1 MRQLSRRMKLSYLKI
16 LLIILLPILVFLHL
30 RGVIFY
36 DEGYI
41 LNSSEKI
48 LNGLLPFRDFDFAF
62 TPLSIFLT
70 AISFAILSP
79 SILSERILMLIVSLI
94 SCIFIF
100 KTVYLATKNRFY
112 GTLSTLI
119 FVSWGSAHINF
130 AWPVMFAIP
139 FGILVCFCFLKFWET
154 NLSRYLFLAG
164 VFAFLVFLCKQNFGV
179 AILFPFLAFL
189 IFSNFWKK
197 INLISVFL
205 YGYIWSFIAF
215 TLFLLQTGSIKGF
228 VNNFY
233 VYTIQRI
240 LINGSLNTGFI
251 DKSSFILSLLK
262 LLLYLLPFILSLISI
277 FILNRRNKYI
287 YVFLP
292 IFVIAFYL
300 LGIRPTTDYDHLVPL
315 IAMFGIPIALILR
328 FSVNYNFK
336 TLMSLFSIILII
348 AGFQTALFKGYY
360 KWESPLSKN
369 NNFIKN
375 PKVNIFV
382 DDKYEYEI
390 NSLSEVVDNNS
401 PKNGYI
407 FVNPYSPMIYFVT
420 NRKEAVK
427 SNILLKEVDET
438 RYYQKA
444 MGELIAKKIPLVI
457 LGTEKTP
464 DFFKTFIAK
473 NYHLLKTVESYKIF
487 KLNP

>member
-1 MRQLSRRMKLSYLKI
+1 
-16 LLIILLPILVFLHL
+16 
-30 RGVIFY
+30 
-36 DEGYI
+36 
-41 LNSSEKI
+41 
-48 LNGLLPFRDFDFAF
+48 
-62 TPLSIFLT
+62 
-70 AISFAILSP
+70 
-79 SILSERILMLIVSLI
+79 
-94 SCIFIF
+94 
-100 KTVYLATKNRFY
+100 
-112 GTLSTLI
+112 
-119 FVSWGSAHINF
+119 
-130 AWPVMFAIP
+130 
-139 FGILVCFCFLKFWET
+139 
-154 NLSRYLFLAG
+154 
-164 VFAFLVFLCKQNFGV
+164 
-179 AILFPFLAFL
+179 
-189 IFSNFWKK
+189 
-197 INLISVFL
+197 
-205 YGYIWSFIAF
+205 
-215 TLFLLQTGSIKGF
+215 
-228 VNNFY
+228 
-233 VYTIQRI
+233 
-240 LINGSLNTGFI
+240 
-251 DKSSFILSLLK
+251 
-262 LLLYLLPFILSLISI
+262 
-277 FILNRRNKYI
+277 
-287 YVFLP
+287 
-292 IFVIAFYL
+292 VIAFYL

-315 IAMFGIPIALILR
+315 IAMSGIPIALILR